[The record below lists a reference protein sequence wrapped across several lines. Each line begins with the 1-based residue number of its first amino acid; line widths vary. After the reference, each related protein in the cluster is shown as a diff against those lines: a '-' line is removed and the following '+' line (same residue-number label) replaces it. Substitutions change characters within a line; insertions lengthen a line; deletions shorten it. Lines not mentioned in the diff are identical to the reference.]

1 MAHITSNWLVAD
13 THRQRRSRAGF
24 DAVQVM
30 VRRNEPAEEHEI
42 YVSLS
47 PERVRVEVCPVTL
60 TLIRGS
66 ECMEVILSDSECAEI
81 IKACLRNEIFKTMS
95 E

>member
-1 MAHITSNWLVAD
+1 MAHISANWLVAD
-13 THRQRRSRAGF
+13 TNRQRASRYKL
-24 DAVQVM
+24 DAVQVV

-66 ECMEVILSDSECAEI
+66 QCMEVNLSDSECAEI
-81 IKACLRNEIFKTMS
+81 VKACLRNEIFKTMS